1 MKKMVIK
8 VSRAKIRK
16 PVPQKCNGIIKSNK
30 DKTKMRQNNKKI
42 IERELEDCNCK
53 PTYDVIES
61 ECDTG
66 TICTC
71 KPTCSVGCKG
81 ECGCVAC
88 HDAYADFLS
97 VDYE

>member
-1 MKKMVIK
+1 
-8 VSRAKIRK
+8 
-16 PVPQKCNGIIKSNK
+16 
-30 DKTKMRQNNKKI
+30 MRQNNKKI
-42 IERELEDCNCK
+42 IEREFEDCNCK

-97 VDYE
+97 VDYEWQCLINIWRGDF